1 MVLFQRVICL
11 RAILMMANTAI
22 LLIKLRWKSE
32 YFPEHTA
39 ERLQLVSDR
48 SISTLWR
55 LRRLDMHNPALHNN
69 SSILHSLVRS
79 KWPRIMTAYY
89 ETDLRSLV
97 PVLTERIEGT
107 GDENVDSW
115 VKCAWVFE
123 EYLQRFVHDFLAE
136 NSMSILIT
144 TEKVEGAF
152 LRLCNLF
159 EGQLTFLTFKKFK
172 HLSAIHSHFG
182 VLTFFLIIV
191 WICNSKP
198 MTFDRGGN

>member
-32 YFPEHTA
+32 FFPNTLQSDCSLSAIVRSPRYDVSVDLICIIPPFTTIYPYFA
-39 ERLQLVSDR
+39 R
-48 SISTLWR
+48 
-55 LRRLDMHNPALHNN
+55 
-69 SSILHSLVRS
+69 VRS

-115 VKCAWVFE
+115 VKCAWVVE
-123 EYLQRFVHDFLAE
+123 ELLQRFVHDFLAE

-144 TEKVEGAF
+144 TEKVEGTF

-172 HLSAIHSHFG
+172 HLFATHSHFG